1 MPGFGRANLI
11 IVDCPPCN
19 SDSVAKALCRSMRL
33 CNDKEVT
40 DAAVEEDPE
49 QQMWES
55 LSKWLQQHKLKSLEL
70 PIELPVCPGWLLPNQ
85 QS

>member
-1 MPGFGRANLI
+1 
-11 IVDCPPCN
+11 
-19 SDSVAKALCRSMRL
+19 VAKALCRSMRL
-33 CNDKEVT
+33 CSDKEVT
-40 DAAVEEDPE
+40 DAAVEEADPE

-70 PIELPVCPGWLLPNQ
+70 PIELPVCLDWLLPNQ